1 MTLKKDLQ
9 TALTQAMK
17 NRDELRKIP
26 LRLVM
31 AAVKEA
37 EIDKKEELTDG
48 EILRILQ
55 KETKARL
62 DTIADAEKAG
72 RPDLVEQAEK
82 ELAVLK
88 EFLPEEF
95 SAEKIEALVK
105 ETIAELGASSM
116 ADMGAVMK
124 ALMPK
129 IQGRADGGQVS
140 QLVRQ
145 QLQK

>member
-26 LRLVM
+26 LRLVI

-37 EIDKKEELTDG
+37 EIDKKEALTDG

-55 KETKARL
+55 KETKSRL
-62 DTIADAEKAG
+62 DTIADAKKAG
-72 RPDLVEQAEK
+72 RPDLIEQAEK
-82 ELAVLK
+82 EMAVLK

-95 SAEKIEALVK
+95 SDEKIEALVK

-124 ALMPK
+124 AIMPK
-129 IQGRADGGQVS
+129 IQGRADGGKVS

>member
-9 TALTQAMK
+9 SALTQAMK

-26 LRLVM
+26 LRLVI

-37 EIDKKEELTDG
+37 EIDKKGELTDG
-48 EILRILQ
+48 EVLRILQ
-55 KETKARL
+55 KETKSRL
-62 DTIADAEKAG
+62 DTISDAEKAG
-72 RPDLVEQAEK
+72 RPDLIEQAEK

-95 SAEKIEALVK
+95 SAEKVQALVK
-105 ETIAELGASSM
+105 ETIAEVGASSM
-116 ADMGAVMK
+116 ADMGNVMK

-140 QLVRQ
+140 QIVRQ
-145 QLQK
+145 LLQK

>member
-1 MTLKKDLQ
+1 MTLKQDLQ

-31 AAVKEA
+31 SAVKEA
-37 EIDKKEELTDG
+37 EIDKKADLTDG

-55 KETKARL
+55 KETKSRM
-62 DTIADAEKAG
+62 DTISDAEKAG
-72 RPDLVEQAEK
+72 RPDLIEQAEK

-95 SAEKIEALVK
+95 TPEKIEALVK
-105 ETIAELGASSM
+105 ETIAEVGASSL

>member
-48 EILRILQ
+48 EVMRILQ

-72 RPDLVEQAEK
+72 RPDLIEQAEK

-105 ETIAELGASSM
+105 ETIAELGASSL

>member
-1 MTLKKDLQ
+1 MTLKQEIQ

-17 NRDELRKIP
+17 NRDEGRKIP

-31 AAVKEA
+31 SAVKEA
-37 EIDKKEELTDG
+37 EIDKREELTDG
-48 EILRILQ
+48 EVLRILQ
-55 KETKARL
+55 KETKSLL

-72 RPDLVEQAEK
+72 RPDLIEQAEA

-95 SAEKIEALVK
+95 SAEKVEMLVR
-105 ETIAELGASSM
+105 ETIAEIGASSM

>member
-26 LRLVM
+26 LRLVI

-37 EIDKKEELTDG
+37 EIDKKEALTDG

-55 KETKARL
+55 KETKSRL
-62 DTIADAEKAG
+62 DTIADAKKAG
-72 RPDLVEQAEK
+72 RPDLIEQAEK
-82 ELAVLK
+82 EMAVLK

-95 SAEKIEALVK
+95 SDEKIEALVK

-116 ADMGAVMK
+116 ADMGTVMK
-124 ALMPK
+124 AIMPK
-129 IQGRADGGQVS
+129 IQGRADGGKVS

>member
-1 MTLKKDLQ
+1 MTLKKDIQ

-17 NRDELRKIP
+17 NQDGLRKIP

-37 EIDKKEELTDG
+37 EIDKREDLTDG
-48 EILRILQ
+48 EVLRILQ

-62 DTIADAEKAG
+62 DTISDAEKAG
-72 RPDLVEQAEK
+72 RPDLIEQAEK

-105 ETIAELGASSM
+105 DTIAEVGASSM
-116 ADMGAVMK
+116 ADMGTVMK

-145 QLQK
+145 QLQN

>member
-37 EIDKKEELTDG
+37 EIDKKDELTDG
-48 EILRILQ
+48 EVMRILQ

-72 RPDLVEQAEK
+72 RPDLIEQAEK

-105 ETIAELGASSM
+105 ETIAELGASSL